1 MNRKFQGLTE
11 PPQSF
16 IMRSRVEHAR
26 TLLESTTQPI
36 KTIARAAGYKDESSF
51 RKLTLMSRNPI
62 VRDGWSGRCEAG
74 AGGMT
79 DGRSPVA
86 ALSLGTA

>member
-1 MNRKFQGLTE
+1 
-11 PPQSF
+11 
-16 IMRSRVEHAR
+16 MRRRVEHAR
-26 TLLESTTQPI
+26 TLLESRTQPI
-36 KTIARAAGYKDESSF
+36 KTIARAAGYEDESSF
-51 RKLTLMSRNPI
+51 RKLALMSRNPI

-86 ALSLGTA
+86 ALRWAQPVRTYDSTQ